1 MNSFAYVS
9 VTNAGQAIEQ
19 WAANAGSAYL
29 AGGTN
34 LIDQMK
40 LGIDRPQK
48 LVDVNHLPLQKVEP
62 LPDGGLRIGAMVR
75 NSDLAYDQRI
85 IKSYPLLSQ
94 AILSGAS
101 PQLRNV
107 ATTGGNLMQ
116 KTRCTYFR
124 DGFSPCNKR
133 QPGSGCAA
141 IGGVNRGHA
150 ILGTTDKC
158 IATHPSDMD
167 VALVALAAV
176 VQTQSS
182 SGKRSIPI
190 SDFYVAYGQDPAK
203 ETVLEPGELITS
215 VDLPAAAWFARSHYL
230 KARDRASFEFALA
243 SAAVALDL
251 DGSRIRE
258 ARIALGG
265 VAGKPWRATTAEAA
279 LKGAT
284 AGDDAF
290 KAAAEAELK
299 PALAQ
304 SHNAFKIPL
313 AKRVMIRALQT
324 VAAMA

>member
-1 MNSFAYVS
+1 MNSFTYVA
-9 VTNAGQAIEQ
+9 VTNAGQAIDQ
-19 WAANAGSAYL
+19 WSAAAGSAYL

-48 LVDVNHLPLQKVEP
+48 LVDVNRLPLDKIES

-75 NSDLAYDQRI
+75 NSDLAYDARI
-85 IKSYPLLSQ
+85 VKAYPVLSQ

-116 KTRCTYFR
+116 RTRCNYFR

-133 QPGSGCAA
+133 QSGSGCAA
-141 IGGVNRGHA
+141 VTGFNREHA
-150 ILGTTDKC
+150 ILGTSDKC

-167 VALVALAAV
+167 VALMALGAV
-176 VQTQSS
+176 IQTQGA

-190 SDFYVAYGQDPAK
+190 SEFYVAYGQNPAK
-203 ETVLEPGELITS
+203 ETTLAPGELITS
-215 VDLPAAAWFARSHYL
+215 VDLPAAGWFARSHYL

-251 DGSRIRE
+251 DGGRIRE

-265 VAGKPWRATTAEAA
+265 VAGKPWRATAAEAA

-299 PALAQ
+299 PAVAQ

-313 AKRVMIRALQT
+313 AKRVIVRALQT
-324 VAAMA
+324 VAAMG